1 MLRLVYMEK
10 QIISVLCLCR
20 ERGQCCKKKN
30 GSGSEGCQCVHRF
43 LPKGSSHEKGGGEVL
58 SKPPKHKGICAIYKL
73 NPHHSA
79 PL

>member
-1 MLRLVYMEK
+1 MCFAYAENEDNV
-10 QIISVLCLCR
+10 V
-20 ERGQCCKKKN
+20 KKKN

-58 SKPPKHKGICAIYKL
+58 SKPSKHKGICAIYRL